1 MRCSREIF
9 GHDLT
14 NALFGLMDA
23 WVGLM
28 GKFAVCSG
36 QSKQFRLECQVS
48 GFRFKSKFK
57 FKNKFRVRS
66 YELLGYWVIGLLSY

>member
-48 GFRFKSKFK
+48 GFRFKFK
-57 FKNKFRVRS
+57 FKHQVQEQVQS
-66 YELLGYWVIGLLSY
+66 